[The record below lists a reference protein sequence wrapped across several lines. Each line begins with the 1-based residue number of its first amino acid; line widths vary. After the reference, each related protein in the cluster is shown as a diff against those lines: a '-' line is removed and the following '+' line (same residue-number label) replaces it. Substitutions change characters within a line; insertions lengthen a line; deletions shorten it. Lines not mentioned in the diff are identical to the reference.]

1 MPRSIVSL
9 GKTTQD
15 VFVRSARDF
24 VPRPGPT
31 GRVLSLPLGAKL
43 DLDDLTVTTGGNA
56 ANAATTFA
64 RQGLRSV
71 FLWAVG
77 TDPVSTR
84 MLEDLREDGVDVSH
98 VVVEPGRVPSI
109 SLVLLAASGER
120 TILNHRG
127 TTPAQG
133 LQRIDLS
140 PIATADWLYV
150 SSLAGD
156 LALLAAAIDEAKA
169 SGARVLMNPAG
180 AELERLRTLLPQI
193 HRCDVL
199 AVNAEE
205 SRLILGSLEQDA
217 VELAR
222 GLARLGPAALV
233 TDGPRGAAYADGT
246 HIVTAGIRRS
256 VEVVDSTG
264 CGDALAS
271 GFLSRLAKEEPLHR
285 CMSFATA
292 NAASVLSRL
301 GARTGILAVRE
312 VPDDVSIQEWADGAH
327 RRGHR
332 GRPSRRDAVRTGPA
346 TVEDVATAL
355 S

>member
-1 MPRSIVSL
+1 MPRTIVSL
-9 GKTTQD
+9 GKSTQD

-24 VPRPGPT
+24 VPRPGSA
-31 GRVLSLPLGAKL
+31 GRVLTLPLGAKL

-64 RQGLRSV
+64 RQGLRSM
-71 FLWAVG
+71 FLWALG
-77 TDPVSTR
+77 SDPVSTR
-84 MLEDLREDGVDVSH
+84 MLEDLRADRIDVSH
-98 VVVEPGRVPSI
+98 VLVEPGRVPSI

-127 TTPAQG
+127 TTPSQG
-133 LQRIDLS
+133 ARRIDLA
-140 PIATADWLYV
+140 PIAAADWLYV

-156 LALLAAAIDEAKA
+156 LVLLAAAIDAAKSA
-169 SGARVLMNPAG
+169 GAQVLLNPAG
-180 AELERLRTLLPQI
+180 GELERLRTLLPLI

-205 SRLILGSLEQDA
+205 GRLILGSLEQDA

-222 GLARLGPAALV
+222 GLARLGPATLV

-246 HIVTAGIRRS
+246 HIVTAGIRHA
-256 VEVVDSTG
+256 VQVVDSTG

-271 GFLSRLAKEEPLHR
+271 GFLSRLAQGEPLRR

-292 NAASVLSRL
+292 NAASVLGEL
-301 GARTGILAVRE
+301 GARTGILAVRD
-312 VPDDVSIQEWADGAH
+312 VPDDISIEEWADGAR
-327 RRGHR
+327 RRGRRR
-332 GRPSRRDAVRTGPA
+332 GPTRHDALRIRPAGDDA
-346 TVEDVATAL
+346 ATAL
-355 S
+355 G